1 MRSEEAPSGLR
12 RATTESQRGSPTFVP
27 DRDGNLTKVRLNRL
41 VAVGV
46 LALAGCSP
54 GGPSHAGGTT
64 PPPLPAVSGTRPVA
78 APPARPGTPR
88 DLVTGLA
95 VPWAI
100 AFLPGGDALVT
111 ERDSARLV
119 RVTPAGKVST
129 VGKVP
134 GVSPAGEGGLLG
146 VAVSPSFAR
155 DHWVFLYYSAASENR
170 IVRFA
175 YRGQGITDVRTLVT
189 GIPRGPIHNGGR
201 LAFGPDHMLYAT
213 TGETGRGGLSQD
225 RSSLGGKILRMT
237 PDGKPAPGNP
247 FGTLVWTYG
256 HRNVQGL
263 AWDQRGHMFATEFG
277 QDRFDEINLISK
289 GHNYGWPVV
298 EGFGGDRKRYTPPL
312 LTWTT
317 AEASPSGLAY
327 AGGSLWAGAL
337 GGRRLWQVPV
347 SAKGTVGR
355 PVAHFEGRY
364 GRLRA
369 VATAPDGSLWVS
381 TSNRD
386 GRGDPRK
393 GDDRILVTP
402 LS

>member
-1 MRSEEAPSGLR
+1 
-12 RATTESQRGSPTFVP
+12 
-27 DRDGNLTKVRLNRL
+27 LTKVRLSIV
-41 VAVGV
+41 VALSA
-46 LALAGCSP
+46 LALAGCSSS
-54 GGPSHAGGTT
+54 GPPDASGST
-64 PPPLPAVSGTRPVA
+64 PPPLPSSSPAGTP
-78 APPARPGTPR
+78 PGTARLGAPR
-88 DLVTGLA
+88 DLATGLA

-111 ERDSARLV
+111 ERDTARLM

-146 VAVSPSFAR
+146 VAVSPTFTR
-155 DHWVFLYYSAASENR
+155 DHLVFLYYSATSENR
-170 IVRFA
+170 IVRFE
-175 YRGQGITDVRTLVT
+175 YRGPSISGVRTLVS

-201 LAFGPDHMLYAT
+201 LAFGPDHLLYAS

-237 PDGKPAPGNP
+237 LDGKPAPGNP
-247 FGTLVWTYG
+247 FGTLVFSYG

-263 AWDQRGHMFATEFG
+263 AWDRQGRMFATEFG
-277 QDRFDEINLISK
+277 QDRFDEINRISS

-317 AEASPSGLAY
+317 DEASPSGLAY

-337 GGRRLWQVPV
+337 AGRRLWQVPV
-347 SAKGTVGR
+347 AANGTVGK
-355 PVAHFEGRY
+355 PIAHFTGRY

-369 VATAPDGSLWVS
+369 VAAAPDGSLWVS

-386 GRGDPRK
+386 GRGDPK
-393 GDDRILVTP
+393 QGDDRILVIP
-402 LS
+402 VS

>member
-1 MRSEEAPSGLR
+1 MRS
-12 RATTESQRGSPTFVP
+12 VP
-27 DRDGNLTKVRLNRL
+27 DRDGNFTKVRLGIL
-41 VAVGV
+41 VAASV
-46 LALAGCSP
+46 LALAGCSSDGSP
-54 GGPSHAGGTT
+54 DAGGST
-64 PPPLPAVSGTRPVA
+64 PPPLPSVSGTA
-78 APPARPGTPR
+78 ATPSPAARLGTPR

-95 VPWAI
+95 VPWGI
-100 AFLPGGDALVT
+100 AFLPDGDALVT
-111 ERDSARLV
+111 ERDTARLL
-119 RVTPAGKVST
+119 RVTRAGKASV

-146 VAVSPSFAR
+146 VAVSPSYAR
-155 DHWVFLYYSAASENR
+155 DHWIFLYYSAAAENR
-170 IVRFA
+170 IVRFR
-175 YRGQGITDVRTLVT
+175 YDGSGIDGERILVK

-201 LAFGPDHMLYAT
+201 LAFGPDHLLYAS
-213 TGETGRGGLSQD
+213 TGETGRGELAQD

-237 PDGKPAPGNP
+237 LDGRPAPGNP
-247 FGTLVWTYG
+247 YGTLVWTYG

-263 AWDQRGHMFATEFG
+263 AWDAQGHMFASEFG
-277 QDRFDEINLISK
+277 QDRFDEINRIEK
-289 GHNYGWPVV
+289 GHDYGWPVV

-317 AEASPSGLAY
+317 DEASPSGLAY

-347 SAKGTVGR
+347 ATGGKVGK
-355 PVAHFEGRY
+355 PQAHFTGRY

-386 GRGDPRK
+386 GRGDPRP
-393 GDDRILVTP
+393 GDDRILVIP
-402 LS
+402 VS